1 MAKYDRLVENVLLGI
16 LMTFAAVLIIAVVL
30 ALWFGVSS

>member
-1 MAKYDRLVENVLLGI
+1 VLLGI